1 MRESAS
7 TGHDQRVPTTK
18 FLVQTR
24 GDVGVVAMKF
34 KYKTEGQY
42 WVPWWPSVKSSRPKY
57 GEEGL
62 ICVVCCV
69 VGNAILS
76 NVVSKLQSG
85 ELLRGRSLGHYG

>member
-42 WVPWWPSVKSSRPKY
+42 WVPCWPSVKSSRPKY

-62 ICVVCCV
+62 ICAIGGV
-69 VGNAILS
+69 VGN
-76 NVVSKLQSG
+76 N
-85 ELLRGRSLGHYG
+85 

>member
-7 TGHDQRVPTTK
+7 TGYDQCVPTTK

-24 GDVGVVAMKF
+24 GDVGVVAIQF

-42 WVPWWPSVKSSRPKY
+42 CVPWWPSVKSSRPKY

-85 ELLRGRSLGHYG
+85 EPLRGRSSGHYG